1 MNARGLSSVSTFLQH
16 AAAWTPKSFD
26 WEHDDIHD
34 DDCYGND
41 DDDNNDCT
49 FSN

>member
-1 MNARGLSSVSTFLQH
+1 MPEAFRRFPPFHQY

-34 DDCYGND
+34 DDGNGND
-41 DDDNNDCT
+41 DDDNDCT